1 MSVNI
6 IQRGTPRCRRLD
18 FGWASAQKKTPYPCV
33 DFHCQEGPQ
42 KNLHLLHVHFTSLV
56 HVILYLFGSMC
67 RRPRMHYQNASTWS
81 IHGMSISPS
90 FLHPAGLEHQSS
102 TKPCEKPR
110 KCGIRIQANLDC
122 DKRNWQENSSCWWMF
137 GTYKTGQ
144 KWGDHMISYVWHF
157 LEVCVCP
164 LIGSQQTRCWTP
176 DSW

>member
-6 IQRGTPRCRRLD
+6 IQRGTPLCRRLD
-18 FGWASAQKKTPYPCV
+18 FGWASAPKKKLHTLALTSTV
-33 DFHCQEGPQ
+33 RRGPRRTCTCYM
-42 KNLHLLHVHFTSLV
+42 FTSLR
-56 HVILYLFGSMC
+56 LFMLFFTYLFGSMC

-157 LEVCVCP
+157 LEVYVH
-164 LIGSQQTRCWTP
+164 
-176 DSW
+176 